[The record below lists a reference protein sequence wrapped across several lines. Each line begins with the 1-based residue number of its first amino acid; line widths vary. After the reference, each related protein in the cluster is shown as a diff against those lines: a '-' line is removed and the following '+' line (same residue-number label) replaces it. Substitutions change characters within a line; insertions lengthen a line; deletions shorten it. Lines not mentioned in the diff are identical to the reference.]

1 MDRIRTAVIG
11 TGFMGRTHLEA
22 LRRVENVD
30 VVEVAATSLGKARA
44 AAAGYNVLNATGDWR
59 DVIAD
64 PSIDAIHITTPNV
77 SHFAI
82 AKAAFEAGKHVLCEK
97 PLAMSVAE
105 AETLVALQAAK
116 KLRGAVNHN
125 LRCYPMV
132 QQMRSLRE
140 AGDFG
145 DILVVQGT
153 YSQDWMLYQ
162 TDWNWRVEPAAG
174 GVSRV
179 MADIGS
185 HFFDMA
191 EHVTGLKVTAV
202 CSDLQTF
209 WPTRKRPA
217 SGGET
222 FSGKLGA
229 SGETIDMAV
238 TTEDFG
244 ATIFRMAENGRERAR
259 GAMTAS
265 QVSAGRK
272 NGLVLEIYGTKGG
285 ASWRQETPDEL
296 WLGHRDAPNQ
306 LLLKDPSLMDEK
318 ARSYADYPGGHGE
331 GYPDTQKQL
340 FRRFYASIAD
350 PALTPDYPQ
359 MADGLRQLKI
369 LDAELA
375 SHKARAWV
383 DVPE

>member
-1 MDRIRTAVIG
+1 MNRILTAVIG

-30 VVEVAATSLGKARA
+30 VVEVAATSPDKARA
-44 AAAGYNVLNATGDWR
+44 AAEGYNVLNATGDWR

-64 PSIDAIHITTPNV
+64 PSIDAVHITTPND
-77 SHFAI
+77 SHFSI

-105 AETLVALQAAK
+105 AQALVDLQAAR

-125 LRCYPMV
+125 LRYYPMV
-132 QQMRSLRE
+132 QQMRRMRE

-145 DILVVQGT
+145 EILVVQGT
-153 YSQDWMLYQ
+153 YSQDWMLYE
-162 TDWNWRVEPAAG
+162 TDWNWRVDPSASG
-174 GVSRV
+174 TSRV

-191 EHVTGLKVTAV
+191 EHVTGLKVSAV

-209 WPTRKRPA
+209 WPTRKQPR
-217 SGGET
+217 SGGES
-222 FSGKLGA
+222 FSGKLG
-229 SGETIDMAV
+229 STGETVDVAV

-244 ATIFRMAENGRERAR
+244 STIFRMGRAR

-285 ASWRQETPDEL
+285 ASWRQESPDEL
-296 WLGHRDAPNQ
+296 WLGHRNDPNQ
-306 LLLKDPSLMDEK
+306 LLLKDPSLLNEK
-318 ARSYADYPGGHGE
+318 ARAFADYPGGHAE
-331 GYPDTQKQL
+331 GYPDTHKQL

-350 PALTPDYPQ
+350 PSLAPDYPQ

-369 LDAELA
+369 LEAELA
-375 SHKARAWV
+375 SHKARAWM
-383 DVPE
+383 DVGD